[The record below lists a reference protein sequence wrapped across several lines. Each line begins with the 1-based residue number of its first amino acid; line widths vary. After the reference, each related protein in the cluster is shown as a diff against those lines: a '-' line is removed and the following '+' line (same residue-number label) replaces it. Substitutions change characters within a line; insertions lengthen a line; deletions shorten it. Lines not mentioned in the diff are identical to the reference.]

1 MVECDGGGGEIR
13 AKARIALGYACYAY
27 HRHLLLSSASFPIL
41 PSPNPRSLSPHQF
54 AATSRAPGRSYP
66 QFSPPCFFLLVAGFG
81 RDAGWEGGSG
91 CPAAWPAASAVSLLV
106 EQAPMAHDGL
116 HTWGPHCHS
125 LELSTPTDLDDGRA
139 CDDGVDVEVGL
150 RLENDGH
157 FERRLLGWTEADAR
171 C

>member
-1 MVECDGGGGEIR
+1 
-13 AKARIALGYACYAY
+13 
-27 HRHLLLSSASFPIL
+27 
-41 PSPNPRSLSPHQF
+41 
-54 AATSRAPGRSYP
+54 
-66 QFSPPCFFLLVAGFG
+66 
-81 RDAGWEGGSG
+81 
-91 CPAAWPAASAVSLLV
+91 
-106 EQAPMAHDGL
+106 MAHDGL